1 MSSESFTK
9 LSAVRTMVSNAKFE
23 VEKFDGT
30 TNFGIWQYKV
40 MDILIQQE
48 LDIALDDKPAKLS
61 DKYFEKIN
69 RQACSTILLYLAMDQ
84 KYFVRASLGVFGIY
98 WRIWW

>member
-40 MDILIQQE
+40 IDILIQQE

-69 RQACSTILLYLAMDQ
+69 RQACDTICLYLTKDQ
-84 KYFVRASLGVFGIY
+84 KEFVWASSSVFGFY
-98 WRIWW
+98 WHIWW